1 MGWLK
6 GLGPCGRRAKRP
18 LLWYLNESDWLI
30 MAKELSV
37 FIDES
42 GDFGEYE
49 PHSPYYII
57 GLVVHEQEKDISA
70 SIRTFDHYLQDLGF
84 RDEFVHV
91 GPLIRKEAGY
101 KTLTVQ
107 ERMRILRRMIAFVS
121 QIDFTYK
128 AIVVEK
134 KHLAGYTDLYEKLAR
149 QLSEFI
155 KRYLPY
161 FYSFD
166 KVKIYYDNGQTE
178 IMKIIISVF
187 STLFNNVEFRKAA
200 QKDYK
205 LLQVADLICT
215 AELTRLK
222 LEAHLLSKSERRVLG
237 SDRDIQKHLLKPL
250 KKKEFQDKN

>member
-18 LLWYLNESDWLI
+18 PLWYLNESNWLI
-30 MAKELSV
+30 MVKELSI

-70 SIRTFDHYLQDLGF
+70 LIRTFDHYLQDLGF

-107 ERMRILRRMIAFVS
+107 NACAF
-121 QIDFTYK
+121 
-128 AIVVEK
+128 
-134 KHLAGYTDLYEKLAR
+134 
-149 QLSEFI
+149 
-155 KRYLPY
+155 
-161 FYSFD
+161 
-166 KVKIYYDNGQTE
+166 
-178 IMKIIISVF
+178 
-187 STLFNNVEFRKAA
+187 
-200 QKDYK
+200 
-205 LLQVADLICT
+205 C
-215 AELTRLK
+215 AE
-222 LEAHLLSKSERRVLG
+222 
-237 SDRDIQKHLLKPL
+237 
-250 KKKEFQDKN
+250 